1 MLASSAHRVQLQ
13 VLQQL
18 VCVRN
23 DESGP
28 DTLRGDMKLSCRCAE
43 AKTGYSRA
51 VWYGDPP
58 CPGNVVNT
66 LRLACSASV

>member
-1 MLASSAHRVQLQ
+1 MLPSCTGGVQLQ

-18 VCVRN
+18 VSVRD

-28 DTLRGDMKLSCRCAE
+28 DTLREDMKLSCGCAE

-58 CPGNVVNT
+58 CH
-66 LRLACSASV
+66 RAEQAM